1 MDAINDVIEQL
12 TKASG
17 LDMETLIK
25 LLKTLSVLLLAPI
38 VQWIILGIIRRR
50 AADPTTVYRG
60 LVVLRYTLGAAVL
73 ITLAF
78 IWISGVQE
86 LATYISIVSAGLL
99 IALQDTVSNL
109 AGFVFIVVRKPFQ
122 LGDRIEIDG
131 LAGDVVD
138 IRIFQFTVVEIKN
151 WVDADQSTGRIVHIP
166 NRKVMIEAIA
176 NYTTG
181 FEYIWDEVGV
191 LVTFESDWRNA
202 KQILWEIA
210 QQHCEQFSP
219 QAEEQLRRTAQ
230 RYMIIAG
237 KLTPIVY
244 TTVRDSGVLLTL
256 RYLTKARQRRGNAQS
271 IWEAILDAFA
281 EHDNIDFAY
290 PTTRF
295 YDNHREGKPGARSG
309 RESALPDQ
317 H

>member
-1 MDAINDVIEQL
+1 MDAINDLIAQL
-12 TKASG
+12 TEASG
-17 LDMETLIK
+17 LDTTALIK
-25 LLKTLSVLLLAPI
+25 LLNTFIVLLLAPI
-38 VQWIILGIIRRR
+38 VQWIILGVIRRR
-50 AADPTTVYRG
+50 ASDPTTVYRS
-60 LVVLRYTLGAAVL
+60 LVVLRYTLGAMVL
-73 ITLAF
+73 IALAS
-78 IWISGVQE
+78 IWISGVQH
-86 LATYISIVSAGLL
+86 LATYISIISAGLL

-109 AGFVFIVVRKPFQ
+109 AGFVFIVARKPFQ

-166 NRKVMIEAIA
+166 NSKAMREPVA

-181 FEYIWDEVGV
+181 FEYIWDEIAV
-191 LVTFESDWRNA
+191 LITFESKWRAA
-202 KQILWEIA
+202 KEILWDIA
-210 QQHCEQFSP
+210 NRHCEHFTP
-219 QAEEQLRRTAQ
+219 RAEEQIRRTAQ
-230 RYMIIAG
+230 RYLIIAG

-244 TTVRDSGVLLTL
+244 TSVRDCGVLLTL
-256 RYLTKARQRRGNAQS
+256 RYLSKARERRGNHEA

-281 EHDNIDFAY
+281 QRDEIDFAY

-295 YDNHREGKPGARSG
+295 FDNRAEGKPGARAG
-309 RESALPDQ
+309 QEPPAPTQ